1 MSKVKRCAASLPAAF
16 YVALGAISVL
26 VIGMASLFV
35 FTSGSGG
42 GMKATPAGLA
52 SLQISLPAYVLDQ
65 PPDVQEAYLFAVERP
80 DVLMWIP
87 CYCGCGGHSGHK
99 SSRDCFVKGGNT
111 PGQLQFDE
119 HGSQCDICV
128 GIALDAKR
136 MSEEGRSLR
145 AIRDYIDA
153 TYGSVGPGTDTPL
166 PPG

>member
-1 MSKVKRCAASLPAAF
+1 MDKVRGYAAGLPPGF
-16 YVALGAISVL
+16 YVVLGALLVL
-26 VIGMASLFV
+26 VIGMASLFL

-42 GMKATPAGLA
+42 GTKLTPDGLA
-52 SLQISLPAYVLDQ
+52 AAGASLPAYVLDQ

-99 SSRDCFVKGGNT
+99 SSRDCFVKRGST
-111 PGQLQFDE
+111 PGHIQFDE

-145 AIRDYIDA
+145 AIREYIDA
-153 TYGSVGPGTDTPL
+153 TYGSIGPGTDTPP